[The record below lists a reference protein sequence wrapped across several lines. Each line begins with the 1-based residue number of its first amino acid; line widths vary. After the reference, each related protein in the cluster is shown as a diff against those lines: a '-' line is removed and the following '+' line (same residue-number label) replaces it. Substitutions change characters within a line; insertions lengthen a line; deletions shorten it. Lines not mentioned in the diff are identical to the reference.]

1 VTYKAG
7 YHFSELVVSLV
18 EASAEVLLLKGLLEF
33 LILVLKLDA
42 LGLESR
48 DAQVLPIVASLQAAP
63 HIHIVVLNNS

>member
-1 VTYKAG
+1 MTYKAG

-18 EASAEVLLLKGLLEF
+18 EASAEVFLLEGLLEF

-42 LGLESR
+42 LGFKSR
-48 DAQVLPIVASLQAAP
+48 DTQVLPVVASLETAP